1 MHQSDSRKIP
11 KVSVIIPTYN
21 QQEYIANTI
30 ESALAQDYK
39 NLEIIIADDKSTDNT
54 GKICKEAIKNDP
66 RLKYY
71 CNDVNQG
78 RVANYHKALY
88 SYASGDYAVNLDGD
102 DLFIDNTFIS
112 RSMQHFDSANKQ
124 GPVLLVACK
133 KMVTKKTEILI
144 YHKISE
150 ETQVIDGVDFVIN
163 IFNKYQFS
171 HLTTIYHRET
181 AINCN
186 FYSLP
191 IQSTDIDSI
200 LRMAL
205 YGNVIIYNKIVAQW
219 NETDSNISQNYNI
232 NLSLENLLWIE
243 SVSQALKT
251 RVSKWRLF
259 WWRKKCQIKFS
270 FPILL
275 AIFFT
280 PNQIT
285 TVKHWRTLLKILM
298 PMIICGIDHIMNKV
312 FPRQSNCVIYHKQ
325 KEKA

>member
-1 MHQSDSRKIP
+1 MHQFDSRKIP

-30 ESALAQDYK
+30 NSAMSQDYE

-54 GKICKEAIKNDP
+54 GIICRKALKNDS

-71 CNDVNQG
+71 CNDVNEG
-78 RVANYHKALY
+78 RVANYHKALK
-88 SYASGDYAVNLDGD
+88 SYASGDYVINLDGD

-112 RSMQHFDSANKQ
+112 RSMQHFNSAKKQ
-124 GPVLLVACK
+124 APIMLIACK
-133 KMVTKKTEILI
+133 KMFSKKSEILI
-144 YHKISE
+144 YHKIKE
-150 ETQVIDGVDFVIN
+150 ESKVIDGLDFVLN

-171 HLTTIYHRET
+171 HLTTIYHRAT

-232 NLSLENLLWIE
+232 KLSLENLLWID
-243 SVSQALKT
+243 SVAQLLKT
-251 RVSKWRLF
+251 RVSKWSLF
-259 WWRKKCQIKFS
+259 RWRKRCQVKFS

-275 AIFFT
+275 SIYYAPSQLT
-280 PNQIT
+280 S
-285 TVKHWRTLLKILM
+285 VKHWKTLAKMII
-298 PMIICGIDHIMNKV
+298 PMMICGIDHLINKL
-312 FPRQSNCVIYHKQ
+312 FPVRRNHIIYRSPNKN
-325 KEKA
+325 A